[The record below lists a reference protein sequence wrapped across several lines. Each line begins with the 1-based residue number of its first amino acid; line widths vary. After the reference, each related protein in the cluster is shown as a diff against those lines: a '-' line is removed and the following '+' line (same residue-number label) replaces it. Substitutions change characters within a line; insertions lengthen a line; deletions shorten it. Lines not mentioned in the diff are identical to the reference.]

1 MARQIADAGLEPMA
15 TNSAD
20 TRAIIDREAQTM
32 GRLIKAKGI
41 RID

>member
-1 MARQIADAGLEPMA
+1 MARQIADAGLEPMT

-20 TRAIIDREAQTM
+20 TRTIIEREAQTM